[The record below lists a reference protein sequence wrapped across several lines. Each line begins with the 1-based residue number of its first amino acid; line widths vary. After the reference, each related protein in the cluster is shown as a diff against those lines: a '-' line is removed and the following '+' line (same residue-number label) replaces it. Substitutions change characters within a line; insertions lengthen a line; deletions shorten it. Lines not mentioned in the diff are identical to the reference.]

1 MRSND
6 NPPWFRLYSEIVDNY
21 KIRCLSFEDRWHY
34 VAIMACKN
42 QGIMKGSGELLER
55 ALSVKLG
62 LSFTEL
68 DDLKSRLLAVNLIDK
83 NFTPI
88 SWDDRQFRSDSSKER
103 VAKYREKQRVSKGVT
118 ANVSYNPV
126 TVTGQDTD
134 TDKDT
139 DAYKEKEN
147 VKQVYTRLK
156 AIGVDKPLWDEFLKT
171 RKRLKA
177 TNTPRALAT
186 LATKAEQ
193 FYASGED
200 IKELF
205 EEANSNGWK
214 SIYERKNRQQ
224 RKHSATKIATST
236 DW

>member
-21 KIRCLSFEDRWHY
+21 KIRCLTFEDRWHY

-68 DDLKSRLLAVNLIDK
+68 DDLKSRLLSVNLIDK
-83 NFTPI
+83 NFNPI

-103 VAKYREKQRVSKGVT
+103 VAKYREKQKVNKCVT
-118 ANVSYNPV
+118 ASDSYTPV

-134 TDKDT
+134 TDTDTYPDAEKDRL
-139 DAYKEKEN
+139 
-147 VKQVYTRLK
+147 KQVFKRVTAL
-156 AIGVDKPLWDEFLKT
+156 GVDRQLWNEFLKT
-171 RKRLKA
+171 RKKLKA
-177 TNTPRALAT
+177 TNTSRALAT
-186 LATKAEQ
+186 LAKRAEEFSQ
-193 FYASGED
+193 SGED
-200 IKELF
+200 VKQLF

-214 SIYERKNRQQ
+214 TIYERKNRQQ

>member
-1 MRSND
+1 
-6 NPPWFRLYSEIVDNY
+6 
-21 KIRCLSFEDRWHY
+21 
-34 VAIMACKN
+34 
-42 QGIMKGSGELLER
+42 MKGSGELLER

-62 LSFTEL
+62 LSFAEL
-68 DDLKSRLLAVNLIDK
+68 DDLKSRLLAVNLIDE
-83 NFTPI
+83 NFCPI

-103 VAKYREKQRVSKGVT
+103 VAKYRAKLKPKNNVTEKKR
-118 ANVSYNPV
+118 YNAV
-126 TVTGQDTD
+126 TVTAQDTD
-134 TDKDT
+134 TDTDT
-139 DAYKEKEN
+139 DKEN
-147 VKQVYTRLK
+147 MKQVYTRLK
-156 AIGVDKPLWDEFLKT
+156 ALGVDKPLWDEFIKT

-193 FYASGED
+193 FHASGEN

-224 RKHSATKIATST
+224 RRHSATKIATST

>member
-6 NPPWFRLYSEIVDNY
+6 NPPWFRLYSEIIDNY
-21 KIRCLSFEDRWHY
+21 KIRCLAFSDRWHY
-34 VAIMACKN
+34 VAILACKN

-62 LSFTEL
+62 LSFAEL
-68 DDLKSRLLAVNLIDK
+68 DDLKSRLLAVNLIDE
-83 NFTPI
+83 NFCPI

-103 VAKYREKQRVSKGVT
+103 VAKYRAKLKPKNNVTEKKR
-118 ANVSYNPV
+118 YNPV
-126 TVTGQDTD
+126 TVTAQDTD
-134 TDKDT
+134 TDK
-139 DAYKEKEN
+139 EN
-147 VKQVYTRLK
+147 MKQVYTRLK
-156 AIGVDKPLWDEFLKT
+156 ALGVDKPLWDEFIKT

-193 FYASGED
+193 FHASGEN

-224 RKHSATKIATST
+224 RRHSATKIATST

>member
-21 KIRCLSFEDRWHY
+21 KIRCLAFEDRWHY

-42 QGIMKGSGELLER
+42 QGIMKGTPQLIER

-62 LSFTEL
+62 LQAREL
-68 DDLKSRLLAVNLIDK
+68 DELKKRLLDVNLIDK
-83 NFTPI
+83 NFNPI

-103 VAKYREKQRVSKGVT
+103 VAKYREKQKVSKGVT
-118 ANVSYNPV
+118 AKDRYNAV
-126 TVTGQDTD
+126 TVTAQDTD
-134 TDKDT
+134 TDKDK
-139 DAYKEKEN
+139 DKEN
-147 VKQVYTRLK
+147 MKQVYTRLK
-156 AIGVDKPLWDEFLKT
+156 ALGVDKPLWDEFLKT

-193 FYASGED
+193 FYASGEN

-224 RKHSATKIATST
+224 RKHSATKIAADTQ
-236 DW
+236 W

>member
-6 NPPWFRLYSEIVDNY
+6 NPPWFRLYSEIIDNY
-21 KIRCLSFEDRWHY
+21 KIRCLAFSDRWHY
-34 VAIMACKN
+34 VAILACKN

-62 LSFTEL
+62 LSFAEL
-68 DDLKSRLLAVNLIDK
+68 DDLKSRLLAVNLIDE
-83 NFTPI
+83 NFCPI

-103 VAKYREKQRVSKGVT
+103 VAKYRAKLKPKNNVTEKKR
-118 ANVSYNPV
+118 YNPV
-126 TVTGQDTD
+126 TVTAQDTD
-134 TDKDT
+134 TDTDT
-139 DAYKEKEN
+139 DTDKEN
-147 VKQVYTRLK
+147 MKQVYTRLK
-156 AIGVDKPLWDEFLKT
+156 ALGVDKPLWDEFIKT

-193 FYASGED
+193 FHASGEN

-224 RKHSATKIATST
+224 RRHSATKIATST

>member
-6 NPPWFRLYSEIVDNY
+6 NPPWFRLYSEIIDNY
-21 KIRCLSFEDRWHY
+21 KIRCLAFADRWHY
-34 VAIMACKN
+34 VAILACKN

-62 LSFTEL
+62 LSFAEL
-68 DDLKSRLLAVNLIDK
+68 DDLKSRLLAVNLIDE
-83 NFTPI
+83 NFCPI

-103 VAKYREKQRVSKGVT
+103 VAKYRAKLKPKNNVT
-118 ANVSYNPV
+118 ENKRYNPV
-126 TVTGQDTD
+126 TVTAQDTD
-134 TDKDT
+134 TDTDT
-139 DAYKEKEN
+139 DTEN
-147 VKQVYTRLK
+147 MKQVYTRLK
-156 AIGVDKPLWDEFLKT
+156 ALGVDKPLWDEFIKT

-193 FYASGED
+193 FHASGEN

-224 RKHSATKIATST
+224 RRHSATKIATST